1 MNILKFDLDGKGE
14 IGIIL
19 KTFDTLREMDEFL
32 YQFNDAN
39 DVRKYYLETINDF
52 LKTNEARN
60 FINLNPNIERSGY
73 ITCYHKFKYDKMKKI
88 SILYKNGLVKNNI
101 FQKLSEA
108 LHDPKVLKKIYEYKF
123 YLLPSLFLK
132 DELRRIIIH
141 HGGKDVFIK
150 EFIKYIK
157 DLPSEE
163 KYVYLRSLGN
173 ICNLLNN
180 KEKDTDICFKIINI
194 SKIKEVNEYKLVYN
208 LYGLKK
214 KELEGIYNENE
225 FEYKVYNNAPEYFK
239 YIFNKA
245 IEENDFDILFKTFTG
260 EEIDLYS
267 NYYEKGKV
275 K

>member
-1 MNILKFDLDGKGE
+1 MNMLKFDLDGKGE

-108 LHDPKVLKKIYEYKF
+108 LHDPKV
-123 YLLPSLFLK
+123 
-132 DELRRIIIH
+132 
-141 HGGKDVFIK
+141 
-150 EFIKYIK
+150 
-157 DLPSEE
+157 
-163 KYVYLRSLGN
+163 
-173 ICNLLNN
+173 
-180 KEKDTDICFKIINI
+180 
-194 SKIKEVNEYKLVYN
+194 
-208 LYGLKK
+208 
-214 KELEGIYNENE
+214 
-225 FEYKVYNNAPEYFK
+225 
-239 YIFNKA
+239 
-245 IEENDFDILFKTFTG
+245 
-260 EEIDLYS
+260 
-267 NYYEKGKV
+267 
-275 K
+275 